1 MKHNE
6 FIIMMDCAGT
16 NTELLTQNIPRVAVY
31 GERNT
36 YTSTAKKIQAM
47 NPNGIIL
54 SGGLHNIDDAD
65 CHRYDPD
72 IFNLGLP
79 VLGIGYGMQLI
90 AQQYGGYVEKAADRK
105 YEKSRLTVNNDAR

>member
-1 MKHNE
+1 
-6 FIIMMDCAGT
+6 
-16 NTELLTQNIPRVAVY
+16 
-31 GERNT
+31 
-36 YTSTAKKIQAM
+36 
-47 NPNGIIL
+47 IL

-105 YEKSRLTVNNDAR
+105 YEKSRLTVNNDARLFKNTPAEQTVWIGHRGPGIAAPATPQVARPRASVPLAAIRRPDTAL